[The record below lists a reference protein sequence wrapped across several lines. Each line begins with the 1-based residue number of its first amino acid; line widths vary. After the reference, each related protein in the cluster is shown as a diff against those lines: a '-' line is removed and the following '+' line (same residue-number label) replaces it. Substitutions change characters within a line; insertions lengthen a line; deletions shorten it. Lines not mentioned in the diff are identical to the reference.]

1 MHIERASE
9 DIYIFTSDR
18 YAQVTASLIVSGNT
32 GILIDAMPYPEEA
45 AQIALLAHRRCPDG
59 VRYIIY
65 TGHEADHTY
74 GAYLFPKAEVIAH
87 SQCRQQLIEHGQA
100 ALDHAKNISKEF
112 EHVKLRIPSITFE
125 QGTFTL
131 RLPGKT
137 LEIMPTPG
145 HTPDS
150 LAVLLHEERLL
161 FAGDTIMAVPTIAR
175 GNVDQL
181 RESINKVANMQL
193 ESIVQGHGEII
204 LRGEI
209 KEMMRRSVAYL
220 DNLQAK
226 VHRILESGASRDVV
240 KNITIESCG
249 LSRVLLN
256 GVVVQLH
263 IANALAM
270 YDRMKGTVAVNPN
283 AAPYVEETEVKP
295 SKSKSAKKTEAAKPV
310 EAPAS
315 APVAAATSPEAA
327 PASAPVPTS
336 APINTPPA
344 AATPASAPKA
354 EATKNGSAKK
364 SNPAATVKP
373 AAAKTA
379 KKSTGTPASKP
390 KPKAAKPAKAS
401 PAKPTAGTAGTARKK
416 GR

>member
-32 GILIDAMPYPEEA
+32 GVLIDAMPYPEEA

-87 SQCRQQLIEHGQA
+87 SLCRQQLIEHGQA
-100 ALDHAKNISKEF
+100 ALEHAKNISKEF
-112 EHVKLRIPSITFE
+112 EHVTLRIPSITFD

-145 HTPDS
+145 HTQDS

-270 YDRMKGTVAVNPN
+270 YDRMKGSVAVNPN

-295 SKSKSAKKTEAAKPV
+295 SKSKSAKKTEAAKPA
-310 EAPAS
+310 EAAAS
-315 APVAAATSPEAA
+315 APATTAATPE
-327 PASAPVPTS
+327 ASAPTPTP

-344 AATPASAPKA
+344 TATATTNTTKADAP
-354 EATKNGSAKK
+354 KNGSAKK
-364 SNPAATVKP
+364 SSTPAAKP
-373 AAAKTA
+373 AAAKPVKKNTSATA
-379 KKSTGTPASKP
+379 SNATASKP
-390 KPKAAKPAKAS
+390 KPKTAKTAKPS
-401 PAKPTAGTAGTARKK
+401 TAKPTAGTARKK